1 MKKDRLLKSTSLL
14 AFLIISFACNND
26 PKVIDAKNEEANKE
40 TTTGI
45 FMGDSSHAGHVHS
58 TSASTSIG
66 EDMHTIIAKE
76 TLTTEKYIY
85 ILVGEEGLDDF
96 WIATTK
102 QEIIVG
108 NMYFFRDGLLKT
120 NFESRE
126 HKKTF
131 DKIFFVSK
139 LVPADHGN
147 SSPSSA
153 GSSPISVPDKKIDR
167 KGSVKISDLIA
178 SPKKYTGKTIQV
190 SGKCVK
196 ININIMGRNWIH
208 INDGTTE
215 KYDLVITS
223 ASAVQV
229 GQNFTITGTVVL
241 DKDFGSGYRYDILL
255 ENGVLVK

>member
-1 MKKDRLLKSTSLL
+1 
-14 AFLIISFACNND
+14 
-26 PKVIDAKNEEANKE
+26 
-40 TTTGI
+40 
-45 FMGDSSHAGHVHS
+45 
-58 TSASTSIG
+58 
-66 EDMHTIIAKE
+66 
-76 TLTTEKYIY
+76 
-85 ILVGEEGLDDF
+85 
-96 WIATTK
+96 
-102 QEIIVG
+102 
-108 NMYFFRDGLLKT
+108 MYFFRDGLLKT

-229 GQNFTITGTVVL
+229 GQNCTITGTVVL